1 MERILLLKGVQK
13 TNNQMSFSSMYVSRR
28 KLKSEFFTQINK
40 LINWEE
46 LEVLIK
52 RYYSKGYSVAGRPS
66 YSGLLL
72 FKMCLLQ
79 TWYRLSDY
87 EVEEKVNDS
96 LSFMQFVG
104 LQLEDEVPDHSV
116 ISRFRSELT
125 RQAAFEKIFEQ
136 VNAQL
141 EGKGLIVKTGA
152 IVDATVTESP
162 RKPKGKTTYAV
173 ADDRKEDERSQA
185 DTKEEAGQKQ
195 LIKITQPG
203 VDAQAA
209 WLKKA
214 GKLHYGYK
222 KHLCTDD
229 AEGMI
234 TAVVTTAANE
244 SDMHHLTDV
253 VDKSKLVNG
262 ARVKA
267 DKGYASAANRQALKD
282 KGYKDNIMHKASKN
296 KPLTV
301 WQLRFNQL
309 ISKTRYK
316 VERSIGSMKRWF
328 GAATARYIGLLKT
341 HTQHLMEAMAY
352 NLYRSPGIVAKN
364 ALLLQ

>member
-1 MERILLLKGVQK
+1 
-13 TNNQMSFSSMYVSRR
+13 MSFTEVYVSRR
-28 KLKSEFFTQINK
+28 KLKSTFFTQIDK
-40 LINWEE
+40 LINWSETDR
-46 LEVLIK
+46 LIK
-52 RYYSKGYSVAGRPS
+52 QYYHKGFSVAGRPS

-79 TWYRLSDY
+79 TWYGLSDY
-87 EVEEKVNDS
+87 EVEERVNDS

-125 RQAAFEKIFEQ
+125 KKEAFEKIFEQ
-136 VNAQL
+136 INAQL
-141 EGKGLIVKTGA
+141 ENRGLIVKTGA
-152 IVDATVTESP
+152 IVDATVTDSP

-173 ADDRKEDERSQA
+173 ADDRKEEPRSEE
-185 DTKEEAGQKQ
+185 DIKEETKQNQ

-203 VDAQAA
+203 VDTEAA

-234 TAVVTTAANE
+234 MAVTTTPANE
-244 SDMHHLTDV
+244 SDMHYITDV
-253 VDKSKLVNG
+253 VDRSVLKKG
-262 ARVKA
+262 AKVKA
-267 DKGYASAANRQALKD
+267 DKGYASAANRQALKER
-282 KGYKDNIMHKASKN
+282 GLKDNIMHKAAKN
-296 KPLTV
+296 KPLSS
-301 WQLRFNQL
+301 WQIKFNQI

-316 VERSIGSMKRWF
+316 VERTAGSMKRWF
-328 GAATARYIGLLKT
+328 GAATARYIGLAKT
-341 HTQHLMEAMAY
+341 HTQHLMEAIAY
-352 NLYRSPGIVAKN
+352 NLYRAPGIAVKN
-364 ALLLQ
+364 ALLLK

>member
-1 MERILLLKGVQK
+1 MQK
-13 TNNQMSFSSMYVSRR
+13 TNNQMSFTGIYVSRR
-28 KLKSEFFTQINK
+28 KLKSEFFAQINK
-40 LINWEE
+40 LVDWPEIEAVIQMHYN
-46 LEVLIK
+46 
-52 RYYSKGYSVAGRPS
+52 KGLSVAGRPS
-66 YSGLLL
+66 YGGLLL

-79 TWYRLSDY
+79 TWYGLSDY

-125 RQAAFEKIFEQ
+125 KKDAFEKIFEKI
-136 VNAQL
+136 NTQL

-173 ADDRKEDERSQA
+173 ADDRKEDDRHEEDS
-185 DTKEEAGQKQ
+185 KEEALQKQ

-203 VDAQAA
+203 VDTQAA
-209 WLKKA
+209 WIKKA

-222 KHLCTDD
+222 KHLCTDE

-234 TAVVTTAANE
+234 TAVVTTPANE
-244 SDMHHLTDV
+244 SDMGHLSDV
-253 VDKSKLVNG
+253 VDKSKLNKG

-282 KGYKDNIMHKASKN
+282 KGFKAGIMHKATKN
-296 KPLTV
+296 KPLTS
-301 WQLRFNQL
+301 WQIKFNQT

-316 VERSIGSMKRWF
+316 AERTIGSMKRWF
-328 GAATARYIGLLKT
+328 RAATARYIGLVKT
-341 HTQHLMEAMAY
+341 HTQHLMEAIAY

-364 ALLLQ
+364 ALLITNS

>member
-1 MERILLLKGVQK
+1 MQK
-13 TNNQMSFSSMYVSRR
+13 TNNQMSFTNMYVSRR
-28 KLKSEFFTQINK
+28 KLKSEFFVQMNK
-40 LINWEE
+40 LVDWKEIEA
-46 LEVLIK
+46 LIQTH
-52 RYYSKGYSVAGRPS
+52 YNKGLSVAGRPS
-66 YSGLLL
+66 YPGLLL

-79 TWYRLSDY
+79 TWYGLSDY

-125 RQAAFEKIFEQ
+125 KKDAFEKIFEKI
-136 VNAQL
+136 NTQL
-141 EGKGLIVKTGA
+141 ESKGLIVKTGA
-152 IVDATVTESP
+152 IVDATVTDSP
-162 RKPKGKTTYAV
+162 RKPKGKTTYAI
-173 ADDRKEDERSQA
+173 ANDRKEEERTQS
-185 DTKEEAGQKQ
+185 DIEEEAAQKQ
-195 LIKITQPG
+195 VIKITQPG
-203 VDAQAA
+203 VDSEAA

-222 KHLCTDD
+222 KHLCTDQ

-244 SDMHHLTDV
+244 SDMHHISDV
-253 VDKSKLVNG
+253 VDKAKLKKG

-282 KGYKDNIMHKASKN
+282 KGFKDNIMHKATKN
-296 KPLTV
+296 KLLTA
-301 WQLRFNQL
+301 WQIKFNQI

-316 VERSIGSMKRWF
+316 AERTIGSMKRWF
-328 GAATARYIGLLKT
+328 RAATARYLGLAKT
-341 HTQHLMEAMAY
+341 HTQHLMEAIAY

-364 ALLLQ
+364 ALLNTQQ

>member
-1 MERILLLKGVQK
+1 
-13 TNNQMSFSSMYVSRR
+13 MSFTGMYVSRR
-28 KLKSEFFTQINK
+28 KLKSEFFVQINK
-40 LINWEE
+40 LVDWKEIQTE
-46 LEVLIK
+46 IQT
-52 RYYSKGYSVAGRPS
+52 YYNKGLSVAGRPS
-66 YSGLLL
+66 YPGLLL

-79 TWYRLSDY
+79 TWYGLSDY

-125 RQAAFEKIFEQ
+125 KKDAFEKIFEKI
-136 VNAQL
+136 NTQL
-141 EGKGLIVKTGA
+141 QSKGLIVKSGA

-162 RKPKGKTTYAV
+162 RKPKGKTTYAI
-173 ADDRKEDERSQA
+173 ADDRKEEERSA
-185 DTKEEAGQKQ
+185 SDTKEEAAQKQ

-222 KHLCTDD
+222 KHLCTDE

-244 SDMHHLTDV
+244 SDMNHINELV
-253 VDKSKLVNG
+253 LKAKLSKG

-282 KGYKDNIMHKASKN
+282 NGFKDNIMHKATKSKA
-296 KPLTV
+296 LTV
-301 WQLRFNQL
+301 WQIKFNRI
-309 ISKTRYK
+309 ISKARYK
-316 VERSIGSMKRWF
+316 AERTIASMKRWF
-328 GAATARYIGLLKT
+328 RAASARYVGLDKT
-341 HTQHLMEAMAY
+341 HTQHLLEAIAY
-352 NLYRSPGIVAKN
+352 NLYRSPGIVAKKYC
-364 ALLLQ
+364 

>member
-1 MERILLLKGVQK
+1 MQK
-13 TNNQMSFSSMYVSRR
+13 TNNQMSFTGMYVSRR
-28 KLKSEFFTQINK
+28 KLKSEFFTQINQ
-40 LINWEE
+40 LVDWTEIEA
-46 LEVLIK
+46 VIQT
-52 RYYSKGYSVAGRPS
+52 YYNKGLSVAGRPS

-79 TWYRLSDY
+79 TWYGLSDY

-116 ISRFRSELT
+116 ISRFRSALT
-125 RQAAFEKIFEQ
+125 KKDAFEKIFEKI
-136 VNAQL
+136 NIHL
-141 EGKGLIVKTGA
+141 ESKGLIVKSGA
-152 IVDATVTESP
+152 IVDATVTDSP
-162 RKPKGKTTYAV
+162 RKPKGKTTYGV
-173 ADDRKEDERSQA
+173 ADDRKEDDRSETDIQQ
-185 DTKEEAGQKQ
+185 EATQKH

-203 VDAQAA
+203 VDTQAT

-222 KHLCTDD
+222 KHLCTDE

-244 SDMHHLTDV
+244 SDMHHMGDV
-253 VDKSKLVNG
+253 VEKSKLKKG

-282 KGYKDNIMHKASKN
+282 KGFKDKYHAQGN
-296 KPLTV
+296 KKQTPY
-301 WQLRFNQL
+301 F
-309 ISKTRYK
+309 
-316 VERSIGSMKRWF
+316 
-328 GAATARYIGLLKT
+328 
-341 HTQHLMEAMAY
+341 MADK
-352 NLYRSPGIVAKN
+352 I
-364 ALLLQ
+364 

>member
-1 MERILLLKGVQK
+1 VQK
-13 TNNQMSFSSMYVSRR
+13 TNKQMSFTEVYVSRR
-28 KLKSEFFTQINK
+28 KLKSVFFTQIDK
-40 LINWEE
+40 LINWEDIS
-46 LEVLIK
+46 VLIK
-52 RYYSKGYSVAGRPS
+52 QYYSKGFSVAGRPS

-79 TWYRLSDY
+79 TWYGLSDY
-87 EVEEKVNDS
+87 EVEDKVNDS

-125 RQAAFEKIFEQ
+125 KKEAFEKIFEQ
-136 VNAQL
+136 INVQL
-141 EGKGLIVKTGA
+141 ENKGLIVKTGA

-173 ADDRKEDERSQA
+173 ADDRKEEQRSEEDIKAERKQN
-185 DTKEEAGQKQ
+185 Q
-195 LIKITQPG
+195 LIKLTQPG
-203 VDAQAA
+203 VDTEAA

-234 TAVVTTAANE
+234 MAVTTTAANE
-244 SDMHHLTDV
+244 SDMHHITDV
-253 VDKSKLVNG
+253 VDKSKLKKG

-267 DKGYASAANRQALKD
+267 DKGYASTANRQALNERGFKE
-282 KGYKDNIMHKASKN
+282 NIMHRAVKN

-301 WQLRFNQL
+301 WQIKFNQI

-316 VERSIGSMKRWF
+316 VERTAGSMKRWF
-328 GAATARYIGLLKT
+328 GAATARYVGILKT

-352 NLYRSPGIVAKN
+352 NLYRSPGIVAKRHY
-364 ALLLQ
+364 